1 MVVKN
6 SLRFIPALYSLPQ
19 SAQEMIKT
27 PMSPTR
33 RQTQYLFPTGA
44 QFGSDNLVLHA
55 TARRHL
61 VQGFSGPLSIKSV
74 IRGEV
79 DWIVDGR
86 RLHVDSNSVLLLEE
100 GQSYSMDIDSVRPV
114 ETCCVFFRHGFVEAV
129 AQDAT
134 TPLENS
140 LDLPQR
146 AAPRLEGISRLHLEP
161 DGTILPQMWS
171 LASRCAGELQPSG
184 FEEDFL
190 TLSERLLMLYREIKS
205 QFLRVPAAK
214 SSTRAEL
221 FRRLQIA
228 REYLHGS
235 LDERVSL
242 EDVSRVACI
251 SPYHLHRAF
260 KRVFRLTPHGY
271 LTKLRIV
278 KARTLLQTGH
288 TALETAVAL
297 GFTSPSAFTRLF
309 RSHYGVPPSQH
320 SKIRKIR
327 QAPD

>member
-1 MVVKN
+1 
-6 SLRFIPALYSLPQ
+6 
-19 SAQEMIKT
+19 MIKG
-27 PMSPTR
+27 PTNTAAK
-33 RQTQYLFPTGA
+33 RQPQYLFPSGA
-44 QFGSDNLVLHA
+44 RFGGDNLVLHA
-55 TARRHL
+55 TGRRHV

-86 RLHVDSNSVLLLEE
+86 HLRVDSNTFLLLED
-100 GQSYSMDIDSVRPV
+100 GQRYSMDVDSIRPV
-114 ETCCVFFRHGFVEAV
+114 ETCCVFFQHGFVETV
-129 AQDAT
+129 AHDAT
-134 TPLENS
+134 TPLKNS
-140 LDLPQR
+140 LDSPQR
-146 AAPRLEGISRLHLEP
+146 AAPRLEGLSRLHFQP
-161 DGTILPQMWS
+161 NGPILPQMWS
-171 LASRCAGELQPSG
+171 LAARCAMELQPSG

-190 TLSERLLMLYREIKS
+190 TLSEKILMLYREIKS

-214 SSTRAEL
+214 LSTREEL

-235 LDERVSL
+235 LDDRVSL
-242 EDVSRVACI
+242 ADVSREACV

-260 KRVFRLTPHGY
+260 RRVFRLTPHAY
-271 LTKLRIV
+271 LTKLRLE
-278 KARTLLQTGH
+278 KARTLLQSGH
-288 TALETAVAL
+288 SALETTVAL

-320 SKIRKIR
+320 SKIRNIR